1 MSTNSECS
9 NLCCP
14 NYNVVGAGAP
24 NVSGNNMAP
33 QYRVTAGQ
41 YEILTHRVD
50 PVRAGF
56 MDRTPVQLS
65 PGEMGSC
72 GYNSIVSAYGR
83 NANCCSTPDRHL
95 DLRPGVTV
103 TTRTNVRNRSTN
115 ECKSCK
121 SCKSCNLANRPI
133 QHDFLFH

>member
-83 NANCCSTPDRHL
+83 NANCCSTIQTHGLLPRTGTWIFVLGLLSQPQQTSETDQ
-95 DLRPGVTV
+95 P
-103 TTRTNVRNRSTN
+103 TNV
-115 ECKSCK
+115 
-121 SCKSCNLANRPI
+121 NLVNLVI
-133 QHDFLFH
+133 L

>member
-83 NANCCSTPDRHL
+83 NANCCSTPYKPMGCC
-95 DLRPGVTV
+95 PGTWIFVLGLLSQPEQTSE
-103 TTRTNVRNRSTN
+103 TDQPTNV
-115 ECKSCK
+115 
-121 SCKSCNLANRPI
+121 NLANRPI

>member
-83 NANCCSTPDRHL
+83 NANCCSTPYKPMGCC
-95 DLRPGVTV
+95 PGPAPGSSSWGYCHNPNK
-103 TTRTNVRNRSTN
+103 RQ
-115 ECKSCK
+115 K
-121 SCKSCNLANRPI
+121 PI
-133 QHDFLFH
+133 NQRM